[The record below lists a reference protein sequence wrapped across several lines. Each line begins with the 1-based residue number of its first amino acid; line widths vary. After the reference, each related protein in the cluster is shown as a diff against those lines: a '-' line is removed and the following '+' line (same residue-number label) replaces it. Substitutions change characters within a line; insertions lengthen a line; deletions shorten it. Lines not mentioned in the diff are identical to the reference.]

1 MIPQNNDN
9 GHFTLLHALVTAIP
23 AQKPLSDNSHTG
35 APADA
40 DIRAPA
46 DDDMDDT
53 HEPVTDDYVAPADV
67 DDMPPPTQVRFIDGA
82 VYNRLSSK
90 MINQDI
96 ILEWEM
102 IGVIVRTEAFYI
114 LSTAP

>member
-1 MIPQNNDN
+1 M
-9 GHFTLLHALVTAIP
+9 G
-23 AQKPLSDNSHTG
+23 
-35 APADA
+35 
-40 DIRAPA
+40 APA

-82 VYNRLSSK
+82 VYNQGVWYNRLSSK
-90 MINQDI
+90 TINQDI

-114 LSTAP
+114 LSTAL

>member
-1 MIPQNNDN
+1 MILQNNDK
-9 GHFTLLHALVTAIP
+9 GHFTLFYALVTAIP

-35 APADA
+35 APADG
-40 DIRAPA
+40 DMGAPA

-67 DDMPPPTQVRFIDGA
+67 DDVPPPTQVRFIDVA
-82 VYNRLSSK
+82 VYYHLSSK
-90 MINQDI
+90 TVNQDI

-102 IGVIVRTEAFYI
+102 IGVIVQTEAFYI